1 MLGTFL
7 ISFLVTALLTPAV
20 IAGAHRLGWVARPR
34 EDRWHQRPT
43 ALMGGIAIYLGTL
56 AAWSL
61 LGKGGLHSPLL
72 IPATGIFLLGVVDDR
87 VHLRPY
93 IKLIGQV
100 AAAAFLVL
108 NGPVIRSLPP
118 YLALPVT
125 IFWIVGI
132 TNAVNLLDNMDGL
145 AAGVSAISALAMGA
159 FCLGRGDLSTAQMAC
174 ALAGGATGFLIYNFN
189 PARIFMGDCGS
200 MFLGFSLAGLA
211 LDGTQRSAPN
221 LVLALLIPVAVL
233 AIPIFDTT
241 LVSISRILNGRSVS
255 QGGRDHSSHRLVALG
270 LSERGAV
277 LVFYALTALFGGLAL
292 AANRLSLIA
301 VCLVAVLLAIG
312 LLVLGLYLGVLKV
325 YKEISEIPSHARVIG
340 GTIRYKK
347 QLLQVCLDLVL
358 VIVSFTGAHLLRFE
372 GEIPTEIRI
381 TFVACLPLLL
391 VAKLLGLAVARA
403 YRGVWRYAG
412 MIDALTAITGSTFG
426 SLLAAVV
433 LGILTGFHGVSK
445 AALITDWLLFTVL
458 AVTVRMWYLAL
469 RELFGSLP
477 ARNAPKVLILGA
489 GEEAWSL
496 IQRLRDPIAANR
508 ADVVGILDDGL
519 AFERRSLNGV
529 PILGPVSALPNLAE
543 QHQIA
548 CCLLGVHAH
557 SDAAQRAIYAC
568 TEAGISLHQDLG
580 APLISDREKPL
591 AAAHS

>member
-1 MLGTFL
+1 MLGTFV

-20 IAGAHRLGWVARPR
+20 IASAHRLGWVARPR

-43 ALMGGIAIYLGTL
+43 ALMGGVAIFLGTL
-56 AAWSL
+56 VAWAT
-61 LGKGGLHSPLL
+61 LGEKILHSPLL
-72 IPATGIFLLGVVDDR
+72 LPATGIFILGMVDDR
-87 VHLRPY
+87 LHLRPY
-93 IKLIGQV
+93 LKLIGQV
-100 AAAAFLVL
+100 AAAALLVL
-108 NGPVIRSLPP
+108 NGPIIRSLPP

-125 IFWIVGI
+125 VFWIVGI

-211 LDGTQRSAPN
+211 LDGTQRTAPN
-221 LVLALLIPVAVL
+221 LVLTLLVPVAVL

-241 LVSISRILNGRSVS
+241 LVSVSRVLNGRSVS

-292 AANRLSLIA
+292 AATRVSLLVVGLVGVLLTIG
-301 VCLVAVLLAIG
+301 LVA
-312 LLVLGLYLGVLKV
+312 LGLYLGILKV
-325 YKEISEIPSHARVIG
+325 YKEISEVPSHVRLIG
-340 GTIRYKK
+340 GSLRYKK
-347 QLLQVCLDLVL
+347 QVLQVCLDLVL
-358 VIVSFTGAHLLRFE
+358 IIVSFIGAHLLRFE
-372 GEIPTEIRI
+372 GEIPVEIRD

-391 VAKLLGLAVARA
+391 MAKLLGLAVARA

-412 MIDALTAITGSTFG
+412 MIDALTAIGGSTLG
-426 SLLAAVV
+426 SLIVVAVLTV
-433 LGILTGFHGVSK
+433 LTGLQGISK

-458 AVTVRMWYLAL
+458 AVVVRMWFIGL
-469 RELFGSLP
+469 REVFGSLP

-489 GEEAWSL
+489 GAEALSL
-496 IQRLRDPIAANR
+496 IQRLRDPIAVHR

-519 AFERRSLNGV
+519 AFERRSVNGV
-529 PILGPVSALPNLAE
+529 PILGPVSELSALVK
-543 QHQIA
+543 QHEIA
-548 CCLLGVHAH
+548 CCLLGVHAR
-557 SDAAQRAIYAC
+557 SDAAQRAIFAC
-568 TEAGISLHQDLG
+568 TEAGIAIYQDVDTLLSAGEEALG
-580 APLISDREKPL
+580 VGC
-591 AAAHS
+591 